1 MFVLQ
6 DRPQHRSVILL
17 VLVRCFFAK
26 SHCKQKDFS
35 NQSQHLG
42 SLKIRGLGGRRGLG
56 FRHGMVS
63 TQGLPNAFMHT
74 ITMSAGTGISRNH
87 ADVPLAVLLRA
98 GQQEARSAA
107 PCKVLGEFGQKLQVT
122 EYWKGWREAFCRF
135 KIRNNSLEKSCAE
148 ACYDA
153 PRACLVLP
161 TVFVGSP
168 TQALSDARAD
178 CSEVVQNTSEHAHG
192 SSKHTH
198 GLPHVVVSA
207 LLTAFSAWLH
217 PLCSF

>member
-1 MFVLQ
+1 M
-6 DRPQHRSVILL
+6 ILL
-17 VLVRCFFAK
+17 VLVRCLFAK

-42 SLKIRGLGGRRGLG
+42 SLKIRGLGGKRGLG

-98 GQQEARSAA
+98 GQQRHDRQLRARFRASLVRSYNLLSTARDGWKNRLSAS
-107 PCKVLGEFGQKLQVT
+107 KL
-122 EYWKGWREAFCRF
+122 YRF

-161 TVFVGSP
+161 TVFVGCL

-207 LLTAFSAWLH
+207 LLMAFSARLH
-217 PLCSF
+217 PLCSL